1 MPSACDGVRCTVHDG
16 EMWMHVDNKP
26 IIIPS
31 RLLDKSQLLIDALAS
46 VEDSLV
52 TKDFT
57 LPAPKEWL
65 QAWIACYGGEDEHVK
80 YADTKDLMKC
90 LLVRC
95 CF

>member
-1 MPSACDGVRCTVHDG
+1 MTSASDGVRCTVHDG
-16 EMWMHVDNKP
+16 EVWMHVDDER

-31 RLLDKSQLLIDALAS
+31 RLVDKSQILVDAVLS
-46 VEDSLV
+46 VDDSSV
-52 TKDFT
+52 TNDFT

-80 YADTKDLMKC
+80 YADTKDLVKC